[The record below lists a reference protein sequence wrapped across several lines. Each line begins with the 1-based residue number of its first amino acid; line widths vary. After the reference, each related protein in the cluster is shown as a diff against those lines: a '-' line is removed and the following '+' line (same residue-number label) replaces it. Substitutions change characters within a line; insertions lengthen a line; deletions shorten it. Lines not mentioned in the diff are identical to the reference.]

1 MCVDVRQK
9 ISERNFNRNAFARAV
24 FFFFKTQT
32 LSLSLSLSLSLA
44 KKRRTGF
51 REDLNDDDVNDNR
64 VLSSRGGSNAH
75 LFLSIKKVSQPPKQT
90 KSDRVHAQD
99 DVNDDNKS
107 ATNERRDE
115 RENFNVP
122 W

>member
-9 ISERNFNRNAFARAV
+9 ISERNFNRNAFARAPSSS
-24 FFFFKTQT
+24 FLKRR
-32 LSLSLSLSLSLA
+32 LSLSLSLA
-44 KKRRTGF
+44 RAQNRRSGF